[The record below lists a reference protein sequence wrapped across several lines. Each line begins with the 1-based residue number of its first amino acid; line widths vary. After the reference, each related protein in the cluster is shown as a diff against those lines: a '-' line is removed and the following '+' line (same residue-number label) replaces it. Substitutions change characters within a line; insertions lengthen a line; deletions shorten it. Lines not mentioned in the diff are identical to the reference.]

1 MSGSGRRRVPNKQE
15 YQNAKQK
22 IESLRKLIL
31 DGLESLDTEYEN
43 IEEELAK
50 IKISPDCSDADADQ
64 EAGVVVPEKTTS
76 PASSPDLVSSDS
88 GFKTDEG
95 TRSSGED
102 ITASRSE
109 TMEAGAD
116 LEEEEDDTTSE
127 ATLKNEEVEDGG
139 ARKNF
144 ERFDIAFSDN
154 GECIM
159 QDCDLSDVPHL
170 VYEHFLQ
177 DEDPEDED
185 EDGDCGDSA
194 GATSAMLEL
203 ERYFQQPRRWD
214 MFDIDEVF
222 IITIIIIIIMIMNTN
237 Y

>member
-1 MSGSGRRRVPNKQE
+1 MSGSGRRRVSNKQE

-31 DGLESLDTEYEN
+31 DGLESLETEYEN

-50 IKISPDCSDADADQ
+50 IKISPDCSDVEVDR
-64 EAGVVVPEKTTS
+64 EAGEVVPEKTTS

-109 TMEAGAD
+109 TLEAGPD
-116 LEEEEDDTTSE
+116 LEDEEEDDTTSE
-127 ATLKNEEVEDGG
+127 ATLKNEEVEEGG
-139 ARKNF
+139 ARKSF

-159 QDCDLSDVPHL
+159 KDCDLSDVPHL

-177 DEDPEDED
+177 DEDVEDG
-185 EDGDCGDSA
+185 EDGDCGDCGDSG

-214 MFDIDEVF
+214 MFDIDEVA
-222 IITIIIIIIMIMNTN
+222 
-237 Y
+237 YSSSSL